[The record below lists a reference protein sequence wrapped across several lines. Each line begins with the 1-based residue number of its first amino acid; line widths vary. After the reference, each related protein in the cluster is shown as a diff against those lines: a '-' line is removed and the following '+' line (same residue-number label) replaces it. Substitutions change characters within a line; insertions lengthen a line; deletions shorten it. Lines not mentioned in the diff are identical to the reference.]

1 MTMNGQQIGPD
12 ISITLTIQDANNED
26 FFSV

>member
-1 MTMNGQQIGPD
+1 MIMNGQQIGPG

-26 FFSV
+26 FFSG